1 VRQTYSNGKV
11 VDWTGSEG
19 SDTPAPQIEGVSDL
33 GGSSSSTLAIIA
45 LVVAGVAVVLAIVGL
60 VGKGR
65 PVA

>member
-11 VDWTGSEG
+11 VDWTGSES

-33 GGSSSSTLAIIA
+33 GGSSGSTLAIIA
-45 LVVAGVAVVLAIVGL
+45 LVVAGVAVVLAVVGL
-60 VGKGR
+60 VTRGR